1 MIRIL
6 TALLIVL
13 ACSPAFAD
21 GGMQHS
27 LGIYGWFTGL
37 KGTIGVADIAEQP
50 VDATFDDLANYVD
63 FALAGRW
70 EGRSE
75 STIFMADVSYNNL
88 GSERDATVANQPVTA
103 EMDMSQW
110 IMEFGGGWRTMP
122 EFTVLLLGRVYVID
136 TGATFSGE
144 NNENGG
150 NVSTTW
156 ADIYLGGR
164 YEKTT
169 LTGSSLATSVGTMPE
184 MRSPGRGISRT
195 APEILSCSRVVSCM
209 GMVSVMSRKTAISY
223 RSSFALSVSSSRS
236 HRSPDA
242 SIRCDWTSCP
252 KRVSE
257 TRPTAGGTLIIR
269 GASVQANSPATVW
282 VPAGRRTAGSASR
295 DTTGAGSP
303 STVTFTGQAPLSPGR
318 GTMVSE
324 NITHCWVKFPP
335 LFSTSSS
342 RVVGQ
347 VQI

>member
-150 NVSTTW
+150 SISTTW
-156 ADIYLGGR
+156 ADSSLGGR
-164 YEKTT
+164 YEKKFSGKWTASLRGDIGTGGSDFAWFAQAAIGYDISEKFT
-169 LTGSSLATSVGTMPE
+169 LAAAY
-184 MRSPGRGISRT
+184 R
-195 APEILSCSRVVSCM
+195 ILSLDREADVD
-209 GMVSVMSRKTAISY
+209 TADYFKYDIDQSGLGLAVAY
-223 RSSFALSVSSSRS
+223 HF
-236 HRSPDA
+236 
-242 SIRCDWTSCP
+242 
-252 KRVSE
+252 
-257 TRPTAGGTLIIR
+257 
-269 GASVQANSPATVW
+269 
-282 VPAGRRTAGSASR
+282 
-295 DTTGAGSP
+295 
-303 STVTFTGQAPLSPGR
+303 
-318 GTMVSE
+318 
-324 NITHCWVKFPP
+324 
-335 LFSTSSS
+335 
-342 RVVGQ
+342 
-347 VQI
+347 